1 MKWDLYTDKGIRG
14 NNEDSCGAGFLQ
26 GDKYLMDLWIDD
38 KELEKTTKFSIEG
51 SKLKLQDT
59 GESVEIDHLPKNFY
73 AFAVADGLGGHAQGE
88 VASEWA
94 IRSFIP
100 MIFYKIVNG
109 KNEVQNLIE
118 ESYAIAGGYIKE
130 HISAEAGT
138 TLVSAV
144 VIDDKLYVANL
155 GDSRCYVFK
164 DGKLVMRTKDHSFVQ
179 SLVDAG
185 VITEEEAREHPK
197 RNILLKALG
206 MDNSKPDVY
215 KLGDNWDSFLL
226 CSDGFSGVFTDEEIL
241 ELMKE
246 ERSAKG
252 LVELAIERG
261 SDDNVSVIVGWR

>member
-1 MKWDLYTDKGIRG
+1 MKWDIYTDKGVRG

-26 GDKYLMDLWIDD
+26 EDKYLMELWVDD
-38 KELEKTTKFSIEG
+38 KEFEKITKFSIEG
-51 SKLKLQDT
+51 SKLKSHDT
-59 GESVEIDHLPKNFY
+59 GESAEIAYLPKSFY

-100 MIFYKIVNG
+100 VIFYKMVTG
-109 KNEVQNLIE
+109 EGEVQKLIE
-118 ESYAIAGGYIKE
+118 KSYAIAENSIKE
-130 HISAEAGT
+130 HISSDAGT
-138 TLVSAV
+138 TLVSAI
-144 VIDDKLYVANL
+144 VIDDKLYVANV

-179 SLVDAG
+179 SLVDAE

-215 KLGDNWDSFLL
+215 ELGDNWNSVFL
-226 CSDGFSGVFTDEEIL
+226 CSDGFSGVFSDEEIL
-241 ELMKE
+241 ELMNKKLDAKE
-246 ERSAKG
+246 
-252 LVELAIERG
+252 LVDLALERG
-261 SDDNVSVIVGWR
+261 SDDNVSVVVVRK